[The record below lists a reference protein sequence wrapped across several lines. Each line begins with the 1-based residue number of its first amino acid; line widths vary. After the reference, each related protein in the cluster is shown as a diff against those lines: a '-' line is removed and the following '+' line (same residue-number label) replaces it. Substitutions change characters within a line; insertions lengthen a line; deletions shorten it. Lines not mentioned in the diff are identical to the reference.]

1 MLCSYHF
8 HIFYSAYFN
17 NLVILW
23 MVTKENSRRSSKRF
37 LQKCFKCYALRK
49 TVSRKNYSL
58 KINQR
63 VASLFCP
70 IPLSSLSPTP
80 SPCMHKGNIPRTE
93 VACHPVPQSG
103 LRFSVNYGIQS
114 HCEIQMSGSLENSCF
129 FRWAVL
135 RNCLILPAFPLQGL
149 KIVGGRLS
157 VPTSNALMDD
167 REFPPNDLQI
177 DSKDSLRADYRVE
190 SLTSRLVSSADEN
203 ENQLDNDGN
212 KILTSSSIAMG
223 RQDKGIPT
231 VGTTA
236 IKEENALITDS
247 DSVHA
252 EGAVEANENFHQK
265 ETLQSLFSLLREEV
279 EQMDS
284 KILPLCLHQI
294 AETYFQEEEYEKAM
308 KFIQLERLYHEQL
321 LANLS
326 SIQEQWER
334 KWKTAVPGPVTTL
347 RNSAKELS
355 GEELEKLTRVCS
367 SHQQPQTYKNQ
378 LVAAENTWE
387 SSCLLQLVESKNVTE
402 REAAAL
408 KSGTETC
415 PGIGPKKED
424 KQRSA
429 SSPGEK
435 RTERQTEA
443 ASVPV
448 AAGKDHME
456 EQHCS
461 AESTLEP
468 HTQSTGTVGRPSLGC
483 LSSGDASK
491 DNSLQPRE
499 RQLSKDA
506 EKIEGAA
513 GEPGVKLPIE
523 PMVDALV
530 LTDADSMPTDLVPA
544 DKGVQADRNL
554 LRSKHDA
561 GPSEIASGQPGNSDL
576 KQQQK
581 EPDDDRSSQDRTASN
596 VCSGCNKVSEHEN
609 AAHLQVCKEI
619 QRTAGQE
626 EKVNNE
632 EQEDLFLRFLNGN
645 IIDTEESF
653 ANLGSQE
660 DFGAVPDISPERAS
674 YNSLEALSLDDSFSS
689 LDELARRIEIAEIAP
704 AEGLVSILKKRDDRE
719 GKTIAQVQ
727 QKQTKRRVRFQ
738 EMEDTLDQDEVAGGS
753 CILLVLLCIA
763 TVFLSI
769 GGTALY
775 CTFGDMESPVCT
787 DFAAN
792 MDFYYTQILQRMEEL
807 KHWIAFS

>member
-1 MLCSYHF
+1 
-8 HIFYSAYFN
+8 
-17 NLVILW
+17 
-23 MVTKENSRRSSKRF
+23 
-37 LQKCFKCYALRK
+37 
-49 TVSRKNYSL
+49 
-58 KINQR
+58 
-63 VASLFCP
+63 
-70 IPLSSLSPTP
+70 
-80 SPCMHKGNIPRTE
+80 
-93 VACHPVPQSG
+93 
-103 LRFSVNYGIQS
+103 
-114 HCEIQMSGSLENSCF
+114 
-129 FRWAVL
+129 
-135 RNCLILPAFPLQGL
+135 
-149 KIVGGRLS
+149 
-157 VPTSNALMDD
+157 
-167 REFPPNDLQI
+167 
-177 DSKDSLRADYRVE
+177 
-190 SLTSRLVSSADEN
+190 ADEN

-212 KILTSSSIAMG
+212 EVLTSSSIAMG
-223 RQDKGIPT
+223 RQDKGEQDTINNNENMDSGDCTPSCKEDET
-231 VGTTA
+231 ERKSVNVHMDPQLEEKPITEKHPGGKRSPRSKRSSTKKSKALCHVPMGTTA
-236 IKEENALITDS
+236 IKEENTLITDT
-247 DSVHA
+247 DIMHT
-252 EGAVEANENFHQK
+252 EGAVEANENFQQK
-265 ETLQSLFSLLREEV
+265 EQKQTLQSLFSLLREEV

-308 KFIQLERLYHEQL
+308 KFIKLERLYHEQL

-334 KWKTAVPGPVTTL
+334 KWKTAVPSPVTTTL

-367 SHQQPQTYKNQ
+367 SHQQPQASKNK

-387 SSCLLQLVESKNVTE
+387 SSCLLQLMESKHLKE
-402 REAAAL
+402 RETAAF

-424 KQRSA
+424 KQLSI
-429 SSPGEK
+429 SSPGENK
-435 RTERQTEA
+435 TETQTEA
-443 ASVPV
+443 ASLWV
-448 AAGKDHME
+448 ATGKDHME

-468 HTQSTGTVGRPSLGC
+468 HTQSTGTVGRPSSGC
-483 LSSGDASK
+483 LSSGDAGE
-491 DNSLQPRE
+491 DNSLQLSE

-506 EKIEGAA
+506 EKVEGTA
-513 GEPGVKLPIE
+513 GKPGVKLPLE

-530 LTDADSMPTDLVPA
+530 LTDADYMPTDLVPTDRA
-544 DKGVQADRNL
+544 VQADRNL
-554 LRSKHDA
+554 LRSKHAA
-561 GPSEIASGQPGNSDL
+561 GSSEIASGQLGNTDL

-581 EPDDDRSSQDRTASN
+581 QPDDDDGKSSQDRTASN
-596 VCSGCNKVSEHEN
+596 VCSGCNKVSEHEST
-609 AAHLQVCKEI
+609 AHSRVCKEI
-619 QRTAGQE
+619 QRTAGHE

-653 ANLGSQE
+653 ANLANQE
-660 DFGAVPDISPERAS
+660 DSDTVPDISPERAS

-727 QKQTKRRVRFQ
+727 QRQTKRRVRFQ
-738 EMEDTLDQDEVAGGS
+738 EMDDTLDQDEVAGGS
-753 CILLVLLCIA
+753 CILLILLCVA

>member
-1 MLCSYHF
+1 L
-8 HIFYSAYFN
+8 
-17 NLVILW
+17 
-23 MVTKENSRRSSKRF
+23 
-37 LQKCFKCYALRK
+37 
-49 TVSRKNYSL
+49 
-58 KINQR
+58 
-63 VASLFCP
+63 
-70 IPLSSLSPTP
+70 
-80 SPCMHKGNIPRTE
+80 
-93 VACHPVPQSG
+93 
-103 LRFSVNYGIQS
+103 
-114 HCEIQMSGSLENSCF
+114 SGS
-129 FRWAVL
+129 R
-135 RNCLILPAFPLQGL
+135 
-149 KIVGGRLS
+149 
-157 VPTSNALMDD
+157 SNALMDD
-167 REFPPNDLQI
+167 IEFPPNDLQI
-177 DSKDSLRADYRVE
+177 DSEDSLPAGYRVE
-190 SLTSRLVSSADEN
+190 GLVSHLVSSADEN
-203 ENQLDNDGN
+203 ENQLDNYGN
-212 KILTSSSIAMG
+212 EVLTSSSIAMG
-223 RQDKGIPT
+223 RQDKGDQDSINNNENMDSGDCTPSCKESKT
-231 VGTTA
+231 ERRSVNVHMDPQLEEKPITEKQPDGKRSPRSKRSFSKKSKALCHVLMGTTA
-236 IKEENALITDS
+236 IKEENTLIS
-247 DSVHA
+247 DTESVND
-252 EGAVEANENFHQK
+252 EGSVEANENFHQK
-265 ETLQSLFSLLREEV
+265 EKQTLQSLFSLLREEV

-334 KWKTAVPGPVTTL
+334 KWKTAVPSPVTTL

-367 SHQQPQTYKNQ
+367 SHQQPQASKNK

-387 SSCLLQLVESKNVTE
+387 SCYLLQLMESKNLKE
-402 REAAAL
+402 REAAAF

-415 PGIGPKKED
+415 PGVGPKEED
-424 KQRSA
+424 KQL
-429 SSPGEK
+429 SSNSPSENK
-435 RTERQTEA
+435 TERQAAAAA
-443 ASVPV
+443 ASLWV

-461 AESTLEP
+461 AESTPEP
-468 HTQSTGTVGRPSLGC
+468 HTQSTGTVGRPSPGC
-483 LSSGDASK
+483 LSSGDAGK
-491 DNSLQPRE
+491 DNSLQLRE

-506 EKIEGAA
+506 EKREGTA
-513 GEPGVKLPIE
+513 GEPGVRLPLK

-530 LTDADSMPTDLVPA
+530 LTDADFMPSDL
-544 DKGVQADRNL
+544 DVQADRNL
-554 LRSKHDA
+554 LGSKHAA
-561 GPSEIASGQPGNSDL
+561 GSSEIASGQLGNSDL

-581 EPDDDRSSQDRTASN
+581 QPGDDDEKSSRDRTASN
-596 VCSGCNKVSEHEN
+596 VCSGCNKVSEREDT
-609 AAHLQVCKEI
+609 AHSGVCKEI

-626 EKVNNE
+626 EKVKNQ

-645 IIDTEESF
+645 VIDPEESF
-653 ANLGSQE
+653 ANLSNQE
-660 DFGAVPDISPERAS
+660 DFDTVPDISPERAS

-727 QKQTKRRVRFQ
+727 QRQTKRRVRFQ
-738 EMEDTLDQDEVAGGS
+738 EMEDTLDQEEVAGGS
-753 CILLVLLCIA
+753 CVLLILLCIA

-792 MDFYYTQILQRMEEL
+792 MDFYYTQILRRVEEL

>member
-1 MLCSYHF
+1 
-8 HIFYSAYFN
+8 
-17 NLVILW
+17 
-23 MVTKENSRRSSKRF
+23 
-37 LQKCFKCYALRK
+37 
-49 TVSRKNYSL
+49 
-58 KINQR
+58 
-63 VASLFCP
+63 
-70 IPLSSLSPTP
+70 
-80 SPCMHKGNIPRTE
+80 
-93 VACHPVPQSG
+93 
-103 LRFSVNYGIQS
+103 
-114 HCEIQMSGSLENSCF
+114 
-129 FRWAVL
+129 
-135 RNCLILPAFPLQGL
+135 
-149 KIVGGRLS
+149 
-157 VPTSNALMDD
+157 MDD

-177 DSKDSLRADYRVE
+177 DLKDSLPPDYRVE
-190 SLTSRLVSSADEN
+190 SLASHLISSADEN

-212 KILTSSSIAMG
+212 EVLTSCSIAMG
-223 RQDKGIPT
+223 RQDKGEQDSINNNENMDSGDCTPSCKESETERRSVNVHMDPQLEEKSITEKQPGGKRSPRSKRSSSKKSKGVPT

-236 IKEENALITDS
+236 IKEENTLITDT
-247 DSVHA
+247 DSLHA

-265 ETLQSLFSLLREEV
+265 EQKQTLQSLFSLLREEV

-334 KWKTAVPGPVTTL
+334 KWKTAVPSPITTL

-355 GEELEKLTRVCS
+355 GEELEKVTRVCS
-367 SHQQPQTYKNQ
+367 SHQQPQASKNK
-378 LVAAENTWE
+378 LVAAENTLE
-387 SSCLLQLVESKNVTE
+387 SGCLLQLMKSKNLKE
-402 REAAAL
+402 REAAAF
-408 KSGTETC
+408 KSGTQTC

-424 KQRSA
+424 KQLST
-429 SSPGEK
+429 SSPGENK
-435 RTERQTEA
+435 TETQTEA
-443 ASVPV
+443 ASLWV

-483 LSSGDASK
+483 LSSGDAGK
-491 DNSLQPRE
+491 DNSLQLRE
-499 RQLSKDA
+499 RQLCKDA
-506 EKIEGAA
+506 EKTEGTA
-513 GEPGVKLPIE
+513 GEPGVKLPLE
-523 PMVDALV
+523 LMVESLV
-530 LTDADSMPTDLVPA
+530 LTDADYMPTDLVPT
-544 DKGVQADRNL
+544 DKDVQADRNL
-554 LRSKHDA
+554 LRSKHAA
-561 GPSEIASGQPGNSDL
+561 GSSEIASGQLGNSDL

-581 EPDDDRSSQDRTASN
+581 QSDNDDEKSSWDRTASN
-596 VCSGCNKVSEHEN
+596 VCSGCNKVSQHEST
-609 AAHLQVCKEI
+609 AHSRVCKEI

-653 ANLGSQE
+653 ANLANQE
-660 DFGAVPDISPERAS
+660 DFDTVPDISPEQAS

-719 GKTIAQVQ
+719 GKTIAQAQ
-727 QKQTKRRVRFQ
+727 QRQTKRRVRFQ

-753 CILLVLLCIA
+753 CILLILLCIA

>member
-1 MLCSYHF
+1 
-8 HIFYSAYFN
+8 
-17 NLVILW
+17 
-23 MVTKENSRRSSKRF
+23 
-37 LQKCFKCYALRK
+37 
-49 TVSRKNYSL
+49 
-58 KINQR
+58 
-63 VASLFCP
+63 
-70 IPLSSLSPTP
+70 
-80 SPCMHKGNIPRTE
+80 
-93 VACHPVPQSG
+93 
-103 LRFSVNYGIQS
+103 
-114 HCEIQMSGSLENSCF
+114 
-129 FRWAVL
+129 
-135 RNCLILPAFPLQGL
+135 
-149 KIVGGRLS
+149 
-157 VPTSNALMDD
+157 MDD
-167 REFPPNDLQI
+167 REFPPNDL
-177 DSKDSLRADYRVE
+177 SKDSLPADYRVE
-190 SLTSRLVSSADEN
+190 SLASRLVSSADEN

-212 KILTSSSIAMG
+212 EVLISSSIDMG
-223 RQDKGIPT
+223 QQDKGEQDSINNNENMDSGDCTPSCKESNT
-231 VGTTA
+231 ERRSVDVHMDPQLEEKPITEKQPGGKRSPRSKRSSSKKSKGVPPVGTTTV
-236 IKEENALITDS
+236 KEENTLVTDT

-265 ETLQSLFSLLREEV
+265 EQKQTLQTLFSLLREEV

-334 KWKTAVPGPVTTL
+334 KWKRAVPSAVTTL

-367 SHQQPQTYKNQ
+367 SHQQPQASKNK

-387 SSCLLQLVESKNVTE
+387 SGCLLRLMESKNLKE
-402 REAAAL
+402 SEPAAF

-415 PGIGPKKED
+415 PVIEPKKEE
-424 KQRSA
+424 KQLST
-429 SSPGEK
+429 SSPGENK
-435 RTERQTEA
+435 TERQTEA
-443 ASVPV
+443 ASLCV

-468 HTQSTGTVGRPSLGC
+468 HTQSTGRVGRPSSGC
-483 LSSGDASK
+483 LSSGDAGK
-491 DNSLQPRE
+491 DNSLQLRE

-506 EKIEGAA
+506 EKIGGAA
-513 GEPGVKLPIE
+513 EDPGVKLPLE

-530 LTDADSMPTDLVPA
+530 LTDADSMPTDLVPT
-544 DKGVQADRNL
+544 DKDVQADRNL
-554 LRSKHDA
+554 LRSKHVA
-561 GPSEIASGQPGNSDL
+561 GSSEIASGQLEDSGL

-581 EPDDDRSSQDRTASN
+581 QPDDDEKSLWDRTASH
-596 VCSGCNKVSEHEN
+596 VCSGCNKVSEHEST
-609 AAHLQVCKEI
+609 AHPQVCKEM
-619 QRTAGQE
+619 QRTAGQQ

-653 ANLGSQE
+653 ANLANQE
-660 DFGAVPDISPERAS
+660 DFDAVPDISPERAS

-727 QKQTKRRVRFQ
+727 QRQTKRRVRFQ

-753 CILLVLLCIA
+753 CILLILLCIA

-792 MDFYYTQILQRMEEL
+792 MDFYYTQILRRMEEL

>member
-1 MLCSYHF
+1 
-8 HIFYSAYFN
+8 
-17 NLVILW
+17 
-23 MVTKENSRRSSKRF
+23 
-37 LQKCFKCYALRK
+37 
-49 TVSRKNYSL
+49 
-58 KINQR
+58 
-63 VASLFCP
+63 
-70 IPLSSLSPTP
+70 
-80 SPCMHKGNIPRTE
+80 
-93 VACHPVPQSG
+93 
-103 LRFSVNYGIQS
+103 
-114 HCEIQMSGSLENSCF
+114 
-129 FRWAVL
+129 
-135 RNCLILPAFPLQGL
+135 
-149 KIVGGRLS
+149 
-157 VPTSNALMDD
+157 MDD

-177 DSKDSLRADYRVE
+177 DSKDSLSADYRVE
-190 SLTSRLVSSADEN
+190 SLACNLVSSADEN

-212 KILTSSSIAMG
+212 EVLTSTSIAMG
-223 RQDKGIPT
+223 RQDKGEQDSINNNENMDGGDCTPSCKESETERRSVNVHMDPQLEEKPIAEKQPGGKRSPRSKRNSSKKSKGVPT

-236 IKEENALITDS
+236 IKEENTLITDTV
-247 DSVHA
+247 SVHA

-265 ETLQSLFSLLREEV
+265 EQKQTLQSLFSLLREEV

-334 KWKTAVPGPVTTL
+334 KWKTAVPSAVTTL

-367 SHQQPQTYKNQ
+367 SHQQPQASKNK
-378 LVAAENTWE
+378 LVAAEGTWE
-387 SSCLLQLVESKNVTE
+387 SGCLHQLMESKNLNE
-402 REAAAL
+402 REAAAF

-424 KQRSA
+424 KQLST
-429 SSPGEK
+429 SSPGENK
-435 RTERQTEA
+435 TERQTEA
-443 ASVPV
+443 GSLWV

-468 HTQSTGTVGRPSLGC
+468 HTQSTGTVGRPSSGC
-483 LSSGDASK
+483 LSSGDAGK
-491 DNSLQPRE
+491 DNSLQLRE

-506 EKIEGAA
+506 EKIEGTA
-513 GEPGVKLPIE
+513 GELGVKLPFE

-530 LTDADSMPTDLVPA
+530 LTDADYMPTDFVPT
-544 DKGVQADRNL
+544 DKDVQADRNL
-554 LRSKHDA
+554 LRSKHAA
-561 GPSEIASGQPGNSDL
+561 GSSEIASGQLGNSDL

-581 EPDDDRSSQDRTASN
+581 QPDDEKSLRDRTASN
-596 VCSGCNKVSEHEN
+596 VCSECNKVSEHEST
-609 AAHLQVCKEI
+609 AHSRVCKEI
-619 QRTAGQE
+619 QRTAGQ

-653 ANLGSQE
+653 ANLANQE
-660 DFGAVPDISPERAS
+660 DFDAVPDISPERAS

-727 QKQTKRRVRFQ
+727 QRQTKRRVRFQ

-753 CILLVLLCIA
+753 CILLILLCIA

-775 CTFGDMESPVCT
+775 CTFGDMESPVCM

-792 MDFYYTQILQRMEEL
+792 MDFYYTQILRRMEEL

>member
-1 MLCSYHF
+1 
-8 HIFYSAYFN
+8 
-17 NLVILW
+17 
-23 MVTKENSRRSSKRF
+23 
-37 LQKCFKCYALRK
+37 
-49 TVSRKNYSL
+49 
-58 KINQR
+58 
-63 VASLFCP
+63 
-70 IPLSSLSPTP
+70 
-80 SPCMHKGNIPRTE
+80 
-93 VACHPVPQSG
+93 
-103 LRFSVNYGIQS
+103 
-114 HCEIQMSGSLENSCF
+114 
-129 FRWAVL
+129 
-135 RNCLILPAFPLQGL
+135 
-149 KIVGGRLS
+149 
-157 VPTSNALMDD
+157 MDD
-167 REFPPNDLQI
+167 REFPPNDL
-177 DSKDSLRADYRVE
+177 SKDSVPADYRVE
-190 SLTSRLVSSADEN
+190 SLASHLVSSADEN

-212 KILTSSSIAMG
+212 EVLISSSIDMG
-223 RQDKGIPT
+223 QQDKGEQDSINNNENMDSGDCTPSCKESNT
-231 VGTTA
+231 ERRSVDVHMDPQLEEKPITEKQPGGKRSPRSKRSSSKKSKGVPPVGTTT
-236 IKEENALITDS
+236 IKEENTLIKDTDS

-265 ETLQSLFSLLREEV
+265 EQKQTLQSLFSLLREEV

-334 KWKTAVPGPVTTL
+334 KWKRAVPSAVTTL

-367 SHQQPQTYKNQ
+367 SHQQPQASKNK
-378 LVAAENTWE
+378 LAAAENTWE
-387 SSCLLQLVESKNVTE
+387 SGCLLQLTESKNLKE
-402 REAAAL
+402 SEPAAF

-415 PGIGPKKED
+415 PGIEPKKEE
-424 KQRSA
+424 KQLST
-429 SSPGEK
+429 SSPGENK
-435 RTERQTEA
+435 TERQTEA
-443 ASVPV
+443 ASRWV

-468 HTQSTGTVGRPSLGC
+468 HTQSTGRVGRPSSGC
-483 LSSGDASK
+483 LSSGDAGK
-491 DNSLQPRE
+491 DNSLQLRE

-506 EKIEGAA
+506 EKIGGTAED
-513 GEPGVKLPIE
+513 PGVKLPLE

-530 LTDADSMPTDLVPA
+530 LTDADSMPTDLVPT
-544 DKGVQADRNL
+544 DKDVQADRNL
-554 LRSKHDA
+554 LRSKHVT
-561 GPSEIASGQPGNSDL
+561 GSSEIASGQLEDSGL
-576 KQQQK
+576 KQKQK
-581 EPDDDRSSQDRTASN
+581 QPDDDEKSSWDRTASHA
-596 VCSGCNKVSEHEN
+596 CSGCKKVSEHEST
-609 AAHLQVCKEI
+609 AHPQVCKEM
-619 QRTAGQE
+619 QRTAGQQ

-653 ANLGSQE
+653 ANLANQE
-660 DFGAVPDISPERAS
+660 DFDAVPDISPERAS

-727 QKQTKRRVRFQ
+727 QRQTKRRVRFQ

-753 CILLVLLCIA
+753 CILLILLCIA

-792 MDFYYTQILQRMEEL
+792 MDFYYTQILRRMEEL

>member
-1 MLCSYHF
+1 
-8 HIFYSAYFN
+8 
-17 NLVILW
+17 
-23 MVTKENSRRSSKRF
+23 
-37 LQKCFKCYALRK
+37 
-49 TVSRKNYSL
+49 
-58 KINQR
+58 
-63 VASLFCP
+63 
-70 IPLSSLSPTP
+70 
-80 SPCMHKGNIPRTE
+80 
-93 VACHPVPQSG
+93 
-103 LRFSVNYGIQS
+103 
-114 HCEIQMSGSLENSCF
+114 
-129 FRWAVL
+129 
-135 RNCLILPAFPLQGL
+135 
-149 KIVGGRLS
+149 
-157 VPTSNALMDD
+157 MDD

-177 DSKDSLRADYRVE
+177 DSKESLSADYRVE
-190 SLTSRLVSSADEN
+190 SLASNLVSSADEN

-212 KILTSSSIAMG
+212 EVLTSSSIAMG
-223 RQDKGIPT
+223 RQDKGEQDSINNNENMDSGDCTPSCKESENERRSVNVHMDPQLEEKPIAEKQPGGKRSPRSKRNSSKRSKGVPT

-236 IKEENALITDS
+236 IKEENTLITDTV
-247 DSVHA
+247 SVHA

-265 ETLQSLFSLLREEV
+265 EQKQTLQSLFSLLREEV

-334 KWKTAVPGPVTTL
+334 KWKTAVPSAVTTL

-367 SHQQPQTYKNQ
+367 SHQQPQASKNK
-378 LVAAENTWE
+378 LVAAESTWE
-387 SSCLLQLVESKNVTE
+387 SGCLHQLMGSKNLNE
-402 REAAAL
+402 REAAAF

-424 KQRSA
+424 KQMST
-429 SSPGEK
+429 SSPGENK
-435 RTERQTEA
+435 TERQTEA
-443 ASVPV
+443 GSLWV

-456 EQHCS
+456 EHHCS

-468 HTQSTGTVGRPSLGC
+468 HTQSTGTVGRPSSGC
-483 LSSGDASK
+483 LSSGDAGK
-491 DNSLQPRE
+491 DNSLQLRG

-506 EKIEGAA
+506 EKIEGTA
-513 GEPGVKLPIE
+513 GELGVKVPFE

-530 LTDADSMPTDLVPA
+530 LTDADYMPTDK
-544 DKGVQADRNL
+544 DVQADRNL
-554 LRSKHDA
+554 LRSKHAA
-561 GPSEIASGQPGNSDL
+561 GSSEIASGQLGNSDL

-581 EPDDDRSSQDRTASN
+581 QPDDEKSSGDRTAN
-596 VCSGCNKVSEHEN
+596 VCSECNKVSEHEST
-609 AAHLQVCKEI
+609 AHSRVCKEI

-626 EKVNNE
+626 EKVNSE

-653 ANLGSQE
+653 ANLANQE
-660 DFGAVPDISPERAS
+660 DFDAVPDISPERAS

-727 QKQTKRRVRFQ
+727 QRQTKRRVRFQ

-753 CILLVLLCIA
+753 CILLILLCIA

-792 MDFYYTQILQRMEEL
+792 MDFYYTQILRRMEEL